1 MTIPIFFGDN
11 FHNQVTISKK
21 PVTISKII
29 GPAEE
34 KPYLCGMKKGF
45 LLVFLFLLLLSCQQ
59 PPEVVQHGN
68 ITYVPMETKRLPD
81 MNEARSGHAL
91 VWADDHILAIGGHT
105 TGFVRSSTAEYFDG
119 GRWRTIPTLYPHDTP
134 FALLLNDGD
143 VLVGGGYENDFGVGR
158 TFGVECYHP
167 ATHSFTSKP
176 IMDQK
181 RAHASALELENG
193 DIVISGNWYT
203 TDCTEIYNFSDSTM
217 RVDTTSDNRSY
228 PFLLPITNDNVW
240 IIGGTYG
247 SYGIGT
253 QNIVDQTKGEPF
265 SVDLLA
271 EWHPQTPID
280 RNVQADAYRVADNT
294 FLILAVN
301 DQKQYA
307 PLLVDSRG
315 FSLLPMEQPL
325 PLEGLWGAIR
335 FIGSIWTVPETETAW
350 LMGLD
355 EQNHIYLA
363 EIAYRPALQGGQAK
377 LSMYYSQPLKDLPGN
392 PYELMLPNGSFVTVG
407 GMNHNNYEPTN
418 AVFAFYPTAAPKKP
432 SALLIL
438 FVGLALM
445 IGLGVILV
453 IIRKRR
459 HYNNDNTITL
469 EENVATVGK
478 SDLADKLNA
487 VMEEKQL
494 FRNKDLR
501 IADVAA
507 ELCTNTT
514 YLSTCLNGELNTTFP
529 AFVTSYRIRYAQELM
544 LKNPTMRMSQ
554 VAEASGF
561 TSERSFLRSF
571 KTTCGLTPSEW
582 KQGQTP
588 QTVD

>member
-1 MTIPIFFGDN
+1 
-11 FHNQVTISKK
+11 
-21 PVTISKII
+21 
-29 GPAEE
+29 
-34 KPYLCGMKKGF
+34 MKKGF

-105 TGFVRSSTAEYFDG
+105 TGFVRSSTAEYFDS

-134 FALLLNDGD
+134 FALLLDDGD

-181 RAHASALELENG
+181 RAHASALELKNG
-193 DIVISGNWYT
+193 NIVISGNWYA
-203 TDCTEIYNFSDSTM
+203 DDFTEIYNFSDSTM

-228 PFLLPITNDNVW
+228 PFLLPVTNDNVW

-271 EWHPQTPID
+271 KWHPQTPID

-307 PLLVDSRG
+307 PLLVDSSG
-315 FSLLPMEQPL
+315 FSLLTMEQPL
-325 PLEGLWGAIR
+325 PIEGPWGAIR

-377 LSMYYSQPLKDLPGN
+377 LSMYYSQPLKGLPDN
-392 PYELMLPNGSFVTVG
+392 PYDLMLPDGSFVTVG
-407 GMNHNNYEPTN
+407 GMNHNNYDSSA
-418 AVFAFYPTAAPKKP
+418 AVFAFYPKGMPHNN
-432 SALLIL
+432 SILLI
-438 FVGLALM
+438 VGIGLAM
-445 IGLGVILV
+445 IGLLLV
-453 IIRKRR
+453 VLVRKRKR
-459 HYNNDNTITL
+459 PQSDINTASEDN
-469 EENVATVGK
+469 VSPSGK
-478 SDLADKLNA
+478 SDLADKLKA

-501 IADVAA
+501 IADVAT
-507 ELCTNTT
+507 ELGTNTT

-561 TSERSFLRSF
+561 TIEKTFLRSF
-571 KTTCGLTPSEW
+571 KAICGVTPSEW
-582 KQGQTP
+582 KQEQTP
-588 QTVD
+588 QTAG